1 MKFYES
7 LREALVKSWYNNNK
21 KKTRKSRRTTTNIF
35 PSLFQRG
42 PVDEET
48 SQIIFKRLKKTE
60 NSK

>member
-21 KKTRKSRRTTTNIF
+21 KKTRKRTTTNIF

-42 PVDEET
+42 PVNEETHHKLYLKDEEDEK
-48 SQIIFKRLKKTE
+48 FKV
-60 NSK
+60 